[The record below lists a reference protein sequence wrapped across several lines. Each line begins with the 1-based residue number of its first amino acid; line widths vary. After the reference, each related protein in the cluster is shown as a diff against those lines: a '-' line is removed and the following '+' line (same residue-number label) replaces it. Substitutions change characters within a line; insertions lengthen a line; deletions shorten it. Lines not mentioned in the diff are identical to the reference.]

1 MEMSTD
7 AAMQKFL
14 AIKDKARALIQMDT
28 SGKLNE
34 LAVKNRSKIDM
45 SEDGPSGKIMTES
58 YQPTHQQTTY
68 QQPMCQQPQP
78 SFPVS
83 NSKLPME
90 IINSFKTNHIDTSPL
105 GLSTQA
111 SVLDRIDF
119 NTQGGL
125 FPEAKVANQVPIM
138 EQVPQ
143 KQVVTE
149 QMSVGANVDYSM
161 IKMIVDECMRKYTS
175 ALKKTILTESKNTQE
190 NGTLKAMKI
199 GDKFTFVTDNGD
211 LYEAKLTFIKNISKK
226 AEK

>member
-14 AIKDKARALIQMDT
+14 AVKDRARALIQMDT

-34 LAVKNRSKIDM
+34 LAVKNRNKIDM
-45 SEDGPSGKIMTES
+45 SEDGPTMTPVMES
-58 YQPTHQQTTY
+58 RQPMTQQSY
-68 QQPMCQQPQP
+68 QQPQQPIGM
-78 SFPVS
+78 S

-90 IINSFKTNHIDTSPL
+90 IINSFKNNHIDTSPL

-125 FPEAKVANQVPIM
+125 FHESKIPTTAPIVEQAVP
-138 EQVPQ
+138 

-149 QMSVGANVDYSM
+149 QNQMIGGVDYSM

-175 ALKKTILTESKNTQE
+175 ALKKTILTENKNSDS

-226 AEK
+226 GEK